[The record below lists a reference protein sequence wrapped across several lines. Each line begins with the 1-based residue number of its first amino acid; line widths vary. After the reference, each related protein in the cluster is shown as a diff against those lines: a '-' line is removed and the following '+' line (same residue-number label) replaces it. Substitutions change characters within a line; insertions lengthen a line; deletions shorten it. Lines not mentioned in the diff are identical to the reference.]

1 MIRRNFI
8 KIFSIVLVCV
18 LLVFSLGIIALHQSG
33 SEMMRER
40 LIAECN
46 LSIALLKDRED
57 IQLFKKYEADSAF
70 RITVIEQNGDVF
82 YDSLGTQLENH
93 KDREEIVSALN
104 GESKAVERYSKTL
117 GCSMIY
123 YAKKTSLS
131 DGSQVVVRLAIS
143 SYNTKDYFR
152 VSIPMLVGGLLL
164 AIVATAILS
173 RILSYTISKKAL
185 QIEKRLKQIN
195 VGEYEPFI
203 IKERDPSFDSIFKE
217 INSLNANVTKRIIGE
232 KNEKTKLQEVLN
244 NISQGIIALSNA
256 SDIVFVNN
264 SALKLFS
271 GNADCVGKKP
281 LVLIDDIPLAE
292 KLLYIENEDFSFEYK
307 YKSKYLS
314 VAVKKIADKTLSKSI
329 EAIIIITDITKQK
342 GISKQKSDFF
352 ANASHELKTPIT
364 VMQGLTEILLSK
376 ESLDDSTKKQVER
389 IHKESL
395 RMASLI
401 ADMLKLSKLE
411 ASEEEPPS
419 ISINLRH
426 VAEEI
431 FSELTEQMAQKN
443 ISYMI
448 IGECS
453 IMADPK
459 RAYELIGNLCSNA
472 VNYNKENGSIE
483 VILTEEYDR
492 AIIKVK
498 DTGIGIDK
506 EHLPRICERFYR
518 VDKSRSKKTGGTG
531 LGLAI
536 VKHICALYSAEM
548 TIDSQI
554 DKGTTVTVTFKK

>member
-1 MIRRNFI
+1 
-8 KIFSIVLVCV
+8 
-18 LLVFSLGIIALHQSG
+18 
-33 SEMMRER
+33 
-40 LIAECN
+40 
-46 LSIALLKDRED
+46 
-57 IQLFKKYEADSAF
+57 
-70 RITVIEQNGDVF
+70 
-82 YDSLGTQLENH
+82 
-93 KDREEIVSALN
+93 
-104 GESKAVERYSKTL
+104 
-117 GCSMIY
+117 MIY

>member
-411 ASEEEPPS
+411 AL
-419 ISINLRH
+419 IWMDLLY
-426 VAEEI
+426 V
-431 FSELTEQMAQKN
+431 
-443 ISYMI
+443 
-448 IGECS
+448 
-453 IMADPK
+453 K
-459 RAYELIGNLCSNA
+459 R
-472 VNYNKENGSIE
+472 
-483 VILTEEYDR
+483 
-492 AIIKVK
+492 
-498 DTGIGIDK
+498 
-506 EHLPRICERFYR
+506 
-518 VDKSRSKKTGGTG
+518 
-531 LGLAI
+531 
-536 VKHICALYSAEM
+536 
-548 TIDSQI
+548 
-554 DKGTTVTVTFKK
+554 